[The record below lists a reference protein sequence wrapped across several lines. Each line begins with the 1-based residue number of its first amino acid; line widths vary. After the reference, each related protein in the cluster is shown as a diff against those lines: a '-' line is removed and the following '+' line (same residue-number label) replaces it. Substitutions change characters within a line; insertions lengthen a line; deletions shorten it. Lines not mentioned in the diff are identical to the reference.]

1 MFVMLH
7 LIKIFEIRK
16 RCTYLNPRDLS
27 INLTETLRN
36 FERTMDFV
44 VFLQILID
52 LSITRI
58 RTSLSLFKGTLPACA
73 RNKEESLLWN
83 NKFQVSGSSKRLLR
97 FSYAVTIFLP
107 LPRSRFKL
115 CVNACETPEEKRE
128 GRRKIQLE
136 EEGKGEREREFVLGL
151 ISAYKLPFA

>member
-1 MFVMLH
+1 MYLLKSSGFINQFDRDIAEFRENH
-7 LIKIFEIRK
+7 GF
-16 RCTYLNPRDLS
+16 RC
-27 INLTETLRN
+27 
-36 FERTMDFV
+36 
-44 VFLQILID
+44 FLQILID

-128 GRRKIQLE
+128 GEGGKEQDTIGRRRE
-136 EEGKGEREREFVLGL
+136 RRERESLYLGL
-151 ISAYKLPFA
+151 YPRTNCLSLKS